1 MVKPAT
7 LVSLVCLAAFAAMSI
22 GCGGSSSSG
31 QGSCT
36 GGPYN
41 VVGDWTLNVTGAGVS
56 TSGPGVI
63 GSSGEAV
70 FFQTTTSQPAPGDTV
85 AMPSITGTCA
95 FSGTATAYGTSAS
108 GGGSSSDTV
117 QGNVNSATSIT
128 GSIANGNNFSIVP
141 NAPLSGAVSALSG
154 SEIGSIGGW
163 VGPGNLWQLTFV
175 PTGSNASMS
184 FSGADVDGCE
194 VSGTFSEE
202 GGNVSALNVFDV
214 SITYSGMNCPVA
226 GTVMGLGF
234 ESSSD
239 YFGVAGGAQGTYLYA
254 VPTTS
259 ATVFEIFPAS
269 Q

>member
-1 MVKPAT
+1 
-7 LVSLVCLAAFAAMSI
+7 
-22 GCGGSSSSG
+22 
-31 QGSCT
+31 
-36 GGPYN
+36 
-41 VVGDWTLNVTGAGVS
+41 
-56 TSGPGVI
+56 
-63 GSSGEAV
+63 
-70 FFQTTTSQPAPGDTV
+70 
-85 AMPSITGTCA
+85 
-95 FSGTATAYGTSAS
+95 
-108 GGGSSSDTV
+108 
-117 QGNVNSATSIT
+117 
-128 GSIANGNNFSIVP
+128 
-141 NAPLSGAVSALSG
+141 
-154 SEIGSIGGW
+154 
-163 VGPGNLWQLTFV
+163 
-175 PTGSNASMS
+175 MS

-194 VSGTFSEE
+194 VSGTFSQE